1 MKKIAAK
8 LKTLLSTLSGHQ
20 GTPENATMQS
30 AGVQER
36 YKSLDSF
43 VFLWKNCM
51 KKMSVHTSEDISFSK
66 YFTFGS
72 DMSYIRRFIGKPKYA
87 FANPDLN
94 ISILLYTVTIK
105 GHNVNFELHF
115 YDNKLFCINYT
126 YNYLTRQ
133 ERAEILRSLEEKYHV
148 NSSDFSNHIVVDNSG
163 NGIFVEEKDKLTIN
177 YLAPNSK
184 VRHLAEMYPLQN
196 REAI

>member
-8 LKTLLSTLSGHQ
+8 LKSLFSHQ
-20 GTPENATMQS
+20 DSPESNATMQS
-30 AGVQER
+30 EGVQEK

-43 VFLWKNCM
+43 VFLWKNCL
-51 KKMSVHTSEDISFSK
+51 KKMSVHTTEDISFSK

-87 FANPDLN
+87 FANPELN

-133 ERAEILRSLEEKYHV
+133 EREEILHSLEEKYHV
-148 NSSDFSNHIVVDNSG
+148 NSSDLSNHIVVDNSG
-163 NGIFVEEKDKLTIN
+163 NGIYVEEKDKLTIN

-184 VRHLAEMYPLQN
+184 VRHLAELYPLHN